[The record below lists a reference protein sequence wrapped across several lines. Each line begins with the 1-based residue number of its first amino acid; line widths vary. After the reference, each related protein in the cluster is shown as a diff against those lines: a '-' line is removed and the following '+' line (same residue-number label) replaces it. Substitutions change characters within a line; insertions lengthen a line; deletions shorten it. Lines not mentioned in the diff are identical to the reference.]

1 MKLTTVDLNDI
12 STALDQQVIAQTG
25 AFNTATDPV
34 AISSIGAII
43 ARLSCLRDRFLQE
56 NNELTNPVDPVGDF
70 DFELPHPLVA

>member
-34 AISSIGAII
+34 AISSISALIV
-43 ARLSCLRDRFLQE
+43 RLSCLRDRFLQE
-56 NNELTNPVDPVGDF
+56 NKELTNPVDPVGDF
-70 DFELPHPLVA
+70 ELPHPLVA